1 MNRYKRKRLQE
12 QMDKLK
18 SEFTVKLTRQQIIM
32 ICNVLAANEDG
43 SAKRYRIGDGNIV
56 FGILDLLNPLV
67 AEPILAPEPEE
78 PKTENVI
85 IGTEADKEEI
95 TN

>member
-1 MNRYKRKRLQE
+1 MNRYQRKRQQK
-12 QMDKLK
+12 QMDKQK

-32 ICNVLAANEDG
+32 ICNILAVDESG
-43 SAKRYRIGDGNIV
+43 KPKYYRIGDGNIV
-56 FGILDLLNPLV
+56 FDILDILNPLV
-67 AEPILAPEPEE
+67 AEPVEAKEPEP
-78 PKTENVI
+78 ENVI